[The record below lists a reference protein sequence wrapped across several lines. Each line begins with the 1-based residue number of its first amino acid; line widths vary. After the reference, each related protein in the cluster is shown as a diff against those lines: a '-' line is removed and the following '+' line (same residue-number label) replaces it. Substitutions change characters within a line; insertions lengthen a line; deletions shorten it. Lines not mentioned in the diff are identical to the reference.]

1 MRLWTLIKVAGG
13 LPKIDPE
20 LPYHGHV
27 QHCQKGN
34 WGLYTL
40 AGTKG
45 ELIAI
50 GTSDPANILP
60 IALNE
65 FPDVA
70 TPEATLDKINPW
82 MANNGFDTISYGTSG
97 IETAKA
103 VRAALSEAGLIEW
116 VQESIHDPEEEVGP

>member
-1 MRLWTLIKVAGG
+1 MRLWTLIKVEGG
-13 LPKIDPE
+13 LPKIDSE
-20 LPYHGHV
+20 LPYYGHV

-40 AGTKG
+40 SGTKA
-45 ELIAI
+45 ELIAV
-50 GTSDPANILP
+50 GTSDAVNILP

-82 MANNGFDTISYGTSG
+82 MANNGFDTIPYETSG
-97 IETAKA
+97 IDTAKA

-116 VQESIHDPEEEVGP
+116 EQESIHDPYEEVLP